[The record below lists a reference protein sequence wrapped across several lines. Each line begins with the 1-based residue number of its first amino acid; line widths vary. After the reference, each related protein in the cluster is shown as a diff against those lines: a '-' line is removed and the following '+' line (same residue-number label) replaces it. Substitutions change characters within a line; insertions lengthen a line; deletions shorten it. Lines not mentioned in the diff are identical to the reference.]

1 MYKNFFGL
9 RANPFNVNPDPRYL
23 FLTRH
28 TEEAL
33 ACLTYGIQSRK
44 GFVLLT
50 GEVGTGKTTLINKL
64 LEWLRLQQVATAF
77 MFNSRMNIPQ
87 FLDYMMT
94 DFGIPCDSRAKS
106 QVLLR
111 LYNWLLDR
119 YRAGETAVLIIDEAQ
134 NLSDEVL
141 EEIRMMTNLETFT
154 EKLMQIVLVGQPE
167 LADTLRLPELGQ
179 LKQRVGLRCQIPPL
193 TPQETREYIRTRLR
207 IAGARDVGLF
217 TDPAVDRISEYSGG
231 IPRLISIV
239 CDHCLL
245 FAYADQK
252 RRIDRTT
259 VDQAVDYLE
268 EGTPAR
274 RRVGGLR
281 RSRAQR
287 FLWWGLG
294 AVTAGLTGAVLGLA
308 LRSDAALLSVV
319 QSVRTLLVP

>member
-1 MYKNFFGL
+1 MYKDFFGL

-77 MFNSRMNIPQ
+77 MFNSRMNVPQ

-94 DFGIPCDSRAKS
+94 DFGIACDSRAKS

-167 LADTLRLPELGQ
+167 LEQRLKQPHLRQLRQRLTLRA
-179 LKQRVGLRCQIPPL
+179 KTHPL
-193 TPQETREYIRTRLR
+193 SLEETKAYVTQRLR
-207 IAGARDVGLF
+207 IAGSNGQQIF
-217 TDPAVDRISEYSGG
+217 DPEAVLAIHSYAQG
-231 IPRLISIV
+231 IPRVVNLL
-239 CDHCLL
+239 CEHCLVSA
-245 FAYADQK
+245 F
-252 RRIDRTT
+252 
-259 VDQAVDYLE
+259 VDQQKLVRANVVDSVARDFDLSDNNTSQLT
-268 EGTPAR
+268 GTPPPPNGAEKFDLVEALKTLASLADR
-274 RRVGGLR
+274 LR
-281 RSRAQR
+281 
-287 FLWWGLG
+287 
-294 AVTAGLTGAVLGLA
+294 
-308 LRSDAALLSVV
+308 
-319 QSVRTLLVP
+319 QSEQHLPKERKI